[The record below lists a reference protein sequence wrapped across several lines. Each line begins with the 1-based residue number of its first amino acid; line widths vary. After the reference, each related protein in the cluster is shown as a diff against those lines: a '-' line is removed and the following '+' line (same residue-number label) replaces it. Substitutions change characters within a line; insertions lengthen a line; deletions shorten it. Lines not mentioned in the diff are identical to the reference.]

1 MWDLAVDRHA
11 SFVHNTFDGA
21 MAVRG
26 ICLIASGVN
35 HVPPQ
40 RFQLHYY
47 TCTCDAADGEDQA
60 KARNSYQAAPVVL
73 LGPPRF
79 GRHDGNGVPN
89 DDDDADGDGVC
100 WAINLVSK

>member
-1 MWDLAVDRHA
+1 MYLLD
-11 SFVHNTFDGA
+11 
-21 MAVRG
+21 M
-26 ICLIASGVN
+26 IASG
-35 HVPPQ
+35 
-40 RFQLHYY
+40 LTTYLLSDSSSIY

-73 LGPPRF
+73 LGPPRLF